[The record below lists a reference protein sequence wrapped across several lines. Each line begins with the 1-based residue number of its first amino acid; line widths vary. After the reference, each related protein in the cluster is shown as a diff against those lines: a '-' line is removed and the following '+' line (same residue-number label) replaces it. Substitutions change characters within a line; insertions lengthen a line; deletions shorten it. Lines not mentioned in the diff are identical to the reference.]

1 MKGVFHKDVRGTD
14 IITKNRK
21 GEMVDKFGRRVNV
34 LGYLEDKN
42 GNLLVADSF
51 AEESGYRGGT
61 TSYAPN
67 CFGEFEKNE
76 DEELVIERNNEG
88 LNVDKWGRPVN
99 AQGYL
104 IDINSGNLVTA

>member
-42 GNLLVADSF
+42 GNLWVA
-51 AEESGYRGGT
+51 
-61 TSYAPN
+61 SYG
-67 CFGEFEKNE
+67 F
-76 DEELVIERNNEG
+76 G
-88 LNVDKWGRPVN
+88 LNKYNPKTDNFTYISKKNGLLENEISSLQCDDDNNIWIGTSN
-99 AQGYL
+99 GL
-104 IDINSGNLVTA
+104 IKFNIESI